1 MPEKNQHKSKTSRP
15 QRVSVRTG
23 KPPRESRTG
32 RFVIVKLKPQSGTLV
47 AELARQGLYVAVPRG
62 TSVSAIKKK
71 LNAVEKR
78 TMKFG
83 AASAEAGKPSPVLD
97 AQPRARLVGAPISK
111 SAKAADFPLVRQ
123 GQLETAIDM
132 GDTLSSDEIAV
143 RLNTNRETIKQWR
156 AAGRLIGVEGA
167 KRGIRYPAAQ
177 IGPNFAPLTGIH
189 EVLKAL
195 DGDHWEAWRFLASE
209 IDELNGITGFD
220 ALRDGRL
227 QEALETLEARSYG
240 SFS

>member
-1 MPEKNQHKSKTSRP
+1 MPEKNQHKAKASRP

-23 KPPRESRTG
+23 KPQRESKSG
-32 RFVIVKLKPQSGTLV
+32 RFVIVKPKPQSGTLV

-78 TMKFG
+78 TMKFLAG
-83 AASAEAGKPSPVLD
+83 AGMPSPVLD
-97 AQPRARLVGAPISK
+97 TQPRARLVGASISR
-111 SAKAADFPLVRQ
+111 SAKAADLPLVRPA
-123 GQLETAIDM
+123 QLEAAVDM
-132 GDTLSSDEIAV
+132 GDTLSSDEIAA

-156 AAGRLIGVEGA
+156 IAGRLIGVEGA
-167 KRGIRYPAAQ
+167 KRGVRYPAAQ
-177 IGPNFAPLTGIH
+177 VGPNFAPLTGIH

-195 DGDHWEAWRFLASE
+195 DGDNWEAWRFLAGE
-209 IDELNGITGFD
+209 VDELDGTTGFD

-227 QEALETLEARSYG
+227 QEVVEILEARSYG

>member
-1 MPEKNQHKSKTSRP
+1 MPEKNQHKAKASRP

-23 KPPRESRTG
+23 KPQRESKSG
-32 RFVIVKLKPQSGTLV
+32 RFVIVKPKPQSGTLV

-71 LNAVEKR
+71 LNAFEKR
-78 TMKFG
+78 TILAG
-83 AASAEAGKPSPVLD
+83 TGKPSPVLD
-97 AQPRARLVGAPISK
+97 TQPRARLVGAPISR
-111 SAKAADFPLVRQ
+111 SAKAADFPLVRPD
-123 GQLETAIDM
+123 QLEAAVDM

-167 KRGIRYPAAQ
+167 KRGVRYPAAQ
-177 IGPNFAPLTGIH
+177 VGPNFAPLTGIH

-195 DGDHWEAWRFLASE
+195 DGDHWEAWRFLADE
-209 IDELNGITGFD
+209 IDELDGTTGFD
-220 ALRDGRL
+220 ALRAGRL
-227 QEALETLEARSYG
+227 QEAIEILEARSYG